1 MIQGNLLTKQKGTHG
16 LEDELWLA
24 GGGTVREFGEVMC
37 TLLH

>member
-16 LEDELWLA
+16 LEDEVWLA
-24 GGGTVREFGEVMC
+24 GAGTVREFGEVMC